1 MKGKAKK
8 KGESERRK
16 IKEIESKRQRG
27 SNEIC
32 LILSRSPLVWSI
44 MQREG
49 LASLK
54 IYEAVF
60 PTLLYL
66 FLERDT
72 YSRHSS
78 PIEFYLM
85 ENMCTLNLIEWSF
98 SLIKSM
104 TKFHYYMD
112 YVLYLKGV
120 TRFLASGFFHQTTPF
135 VWAFDPRV
143 KEFLHMTS
151 YSRRYSTLKSI
162 FLWSAV
168 SMTPLTKVALSMTP
182 LTLAGLCQ

>member
-112 YVLYLKGV
+112 YVLY
-120 TRFLASGFFHQTTPF
+120 
-135 VWAFDPRV
+135 
-143 KEFLHMTS
+143 
-151 YSRRYSTLKSI
+151 SI
-162 FLWSAV
+162 
-168 SMTPLTKVALSMTP
+168 
-182 LTLAGLCQ
+182 